1 MALVGLAGDTEKLT
15 LEPDY
20 GGIMSKRWLCFAAVA
35 AVLAVTGCGTSKD
48 SHSRATT
55 SPQTSRVVAS
65 TTTTTTTPPPPLLNR
80 RGENGEVV
88 QQDGLVGSGSLTV
101 INDDKS
107 DVAVVVTNGDPK
119 APQAT
124 IYVQG
129 NSRATLSGIS
139 GTYYVYLKS
148 GTDWD
153 QSALAFTR
161 NRQFQKFDDSFDESS
176 DWEVTLKPS
185 IGGNASTSD
194 VPAF

>member
-1 MALVGLAGDTEKLT
+1 
-15 LEPDY
+15 
-20 GGIMSKRWLCFAAVA
+20 MSKRLLCVVAVA
-35 AVLAVTGCGTSKD
+35 AALVAAGCGTSKD
-48 SHSRATT
+48 TSSRATT
-55 SPQTSRVVAS
+55 SPQTSRAVAS
-65 TTTTTTTPPPPLLNR
+65 TTKSTAPPAPLLNR
-80 RGENGEVV
+80 RAGNGEVV
-88 QQDGLVGSGSLTV
+88 QQAGLVGAGNLTV

-124 IYVQG
+124 MYIQA
-129 NSRATLSGIS
+129 NSRATLSGIA

-153 QSALAFTR
+153 QAALAFTR
-161 NRQFQKFDDSFDESS
+161 DRQFQKFDDSFDESS